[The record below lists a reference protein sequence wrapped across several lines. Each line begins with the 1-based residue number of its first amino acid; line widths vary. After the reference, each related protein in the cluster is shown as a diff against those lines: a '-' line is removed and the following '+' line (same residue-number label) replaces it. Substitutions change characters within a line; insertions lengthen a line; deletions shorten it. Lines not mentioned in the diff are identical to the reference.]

1 MEDIFFLLFCKLIV
15 VKRPD
20 TQSLVISEDLLD
32 LWTVADAVLDDVL
45 EVVLTSNHVASS
57 VRTACTESLGK
68 TSACST
74 LWSRP
79 SLGWGA

>member
-1 MEDIFFLLFCKLIV
+1 MSVLSQTLSCPPV
-15 VKRPD
+15 
-20 TQSLVISEDLLD
+20 
-32 LWTVADAVLDDVL
+32 VLDDVL
-45 EVVLTSNHVASS
+45 EVVLTSNLVASS

-79 SLGWGA
+79 SLKWGAQTEIEIFYILDSNEIF